1 MTESNPTTIIF
12 DNDSRLKLFIEHAPV
27 AIAMFDQD
35 MRYLAVSKRWLS
47 QYKIEHT
54 NIIGELHFER
64 FPRDQKKF
72 SQALTNCLIGNTEKC
87 TQDSNVDEDGKIEWT
102 SWEMQP
108 WFNLDGVIGGVIIF
122 RDVITEHIN
131 AICKSK
137 HTEQQMRM
145 LAEKVPALFSYV
157 DQKLKVHFQNNLFKS
172 LFISNTDSQGTSY
185 LADHFD
191 KQTWEKLLPR
201 IEKVLTGETVNFIEK
216 IPDKNGVYRWLSII
230 FTPDINEKKT
240 IQGFLI
246 LMSDITE
253 QKKYENALRLS
264 EQRYN
269 LAVEA
274 SNDGIWDHNLITGEI
289 YYSPRFKQLLGFN
302 EDESNEKIKASFFD
316 KQLHPDDINKVKAA
330 FKQVYWLNKP
340 MDIEY
345 RSKNNADKYRWFHAK
360 GLAVTNSEG
369 DTIRVVGS
377 VTDVTNN
384 HKIQKALQHQA
395 NHDPLTKLLNRRAFD
410 LKLGRAI
417 RLAKQDNA
425 THILCAIDLDRFKF
439 INDACGHT
447 AGDKLLFEIAKL
459 MKSTIR
465 KSDVVAR
472 IGGDEF
478 GLIIHDCTIED
489 AFPMLE
495 KVSFFINSYRHNVN
509 GRQYKIGASI
519 GATVIDSTTFS
530 KTAAKIS
537 ADNACYIAKQNGRNQ
552 IYIEKNN
559 QQEVSLRAEQVNYT
573 VKVKNALID
582 DNFVL
587 FFQSIIPNGSLNNPQ
602 FFEVLL
608 RIKDEE
614 NKFILPGAF
623 MPAAERYGLITK
635 IDIWVIK
642 SVFSWLK
649 ENLKFE
655 GKIFIN
661 ISPTLI
667 DNKELLKLIVELTN
681 EMNVPTHKICFELT
695 EASEA
700 SQLEAAKDFVNRLK
714 SLGYTFAL
722 DDFGNGFSSYK
733 WLRLLP
739 VEYIKIDG
747 QYIKNILTEP
757 TNLVIVESIIQMA
770 HKLGKKTIAE
780 FIENEEVL
788 YKLKSMNVDF
798 MQGFYIHK
806 PQPLSEYKIVR
817 SNMISQDGFQEA
829 V

>member
-1 MTESNPTTIIF
+1 MAESNPTTIIF

-47 QYKIEHT
+47 QYNIEHT
-54 NIIGELHFER
+54 NIIGELHFEH

-72 SQALTNCLIGNTEKC
+72 SQALSNCLIGNTEICK
-87 TQDSNVDEDGKIEWT
+87 QDSHVDENNKIEWA

-108 WFNLDGVIGGVIIF
+108 WFNLDGAIGGVIIF

-131 AICKSK
+131 AISKSR

-157 DQKLKVHFQNNLFKS
+157 DHKLKVHFQNNLFKS
-172 LFISNTDSQGTSY
+172 LFITNKNSQGTSY
-185 LADHFD
+185 LADCFD
-191 KQTWEKLLPR
+191 KQTWEKLFPR
-201 IEKVLTGETVNFIEK
+201 IEKVLTGETANFIEK
-216 IPDKNGVYRWLSII
+216 IPNKNGEHRWLSII
-230 FTPDINEKKT
+230 FTPDINEQKT
-240 IQGFLI
+240 VQGFLI

-253 QKKYENALRLS
+253 QKKYELAVKLS

-269 LAVEA
+269 LAVRA
-274 SNDGIWDHNLITGEI
+274 SNDGIWDHNLTTGEI

-302 EDESNEKIKASFFD
+302 EDESNEKIKASFFE

-360 GLAVTNSEG
+360 GLAVTNTQG

-377 VTDVTNN
+377 LTDVTNN
-384 HKIQKALQHQA
+384 HKIQKALQYQA

-410 LKLGRAI
+410 RKLGRAI
-417 RLAKQDNA
+417 RLAKRENT

-447 AGDKLLFEIAKL
+447 AGDKLLYEIAKL
-459 MKSTIR
+459 MKSIIR

-495 KVSFFINSYRHNVN
+495 KISFFINSYRHSIN
-509 GRQYKIGASI
+509 GREYKIGASI
-519 GATVIDSTTFS
+519 GATIIDSTTFS

-573 VKVKNALID
+573 VKIKNALID

-587 FFQSIIPNGSLNNPQ
+587 FYQSIISTDSSNSPQ

-608 RIKDEE
+608 RIKDGD
-614 NKFILPGAF
+614 NTFILPNAF
-623 MPAAERYGLITK
+623 MPAAERYGLVTK

-642 SVFSWLK
+642 SVFLWVK
-649 ENLKFE
+649 ENSNFE
-655 GKIFIN
+655 GRIFIN
-661 ISPTLI
+661 ISPMLM
-667 DNKELLKLIVELTN
+667 DNKELLNLIIELTH
-681 EMNVPTHKICFELT
+681 EMNVPTNKICFELI

-700 SQLEAAKDFVNRLK
+700 SQLEAAKNFVNSLK

-757 TNLVIVESIIQMA
+757 TNLIIVESIIQMA

-780 FIENEEVL
+780 FIEDEEIL
-788 YKLKSMNVDF
+788 NKLKSMKVDF
-798 MQGFYIHK
+798 MQGFHIHK
-806 PQPLSEYKIVR
+806 PQPLSEYKIV
-817 SNMISQDGFQEA
+817 SPKSLNQDDFQEA

>member
-47 QYKIEHT
+47 QYNIEHT
-54 NIIGELHFER
+54 NIIGELHFEH

-72 SQALTNCLIGNTEKC
+72 SQALTNCLIGNTEICK
-87 TQDSNVDEDGKIEWT
+87 QDSHVDENGKIEWA

-108 WFNLDGVIGGVIIF
+108 WFNLDGAIGGVIIF

-131 AICKSK
+131 AINKSR

-157 DQKLKVHFQNNLFKS
+157 DHKLKVHFQNNLFKS
-172 LFISNTDSQGTSY
+172 LFISNSDSQGTSY
-185 LADHFD
+185 LADCFD

-201 IEKVLTGETVNFIEK
+201 IDKVLTGETANFIEK
-216 IPDKNGVYRWLSII
+216 IPNKNGECRWLSII
-230 FTPDINEKKT
+230 FTPDINEQKT

-253 QKKYENALRLS
+253 QKKYELAVKLS

-269 LAVEA
+269 LAVKA

-302 EDESNEKIKASFFD
+302 EDESNEKIKASFFE

-360 GLAVTNSEG
+360 GLAVTNTKG

-377 VTDVTNN
+377 LTDVTNN
-384 HKIQKALQHQA
+384 HKIQKALQYQA

-410 LKLGRAI
+410 RKLGRAI
-417 RLAKQDNA
+417 RLAKRENT

-447 AGDKLLFEIAKL
+447 AGDKLLYEIAKL
-459 MKSTIR
+459 MKSIIR

-495 KVSFFINSYRHNVN
+495 KISFFINSYRHSIN
-509 GRQYKIGASI
+509 GREYKIGASI
-519 GATVIDSTTFS
+519 GATIIDSTTFS

-573 VKVKNALID
+573 VKIKNALID

-587 FFQSIIPNGSLNNPQ
+587 FYQSIIPTDSSNSPQ

-608 RIKDEE
+608 RIKDGD
-614 NKFILPGAF
+614 NTFILPNAF
-623 MPAAERYGLITK
+623 MPAAERYGLVTK

-642 SVFSWLK
+642 SVFLWLK
-649 ENLKFE
+649 ENSNFE
-655 GKIFIN
+655 GRIFIN
-661 ISPTLI
+661 ISPMLM
-667 DNKELLKLIVELTN
+667 DNKELLNLIIELTH
-681 EMNVPTHKICFELT
+681 EMNVPTNKICFELI

-700 SQLEAAKDFVNRLK
+700 SQLEAAKNFVNSLK
-714 SLGYTFAL
+714 SLGYAFAL

-747 QYIKNILTEP
+747 QYIKNILSEP
-757 TNLVIVESIIQMA
+757 TNLIIVESIIQMA
-770 HKLGKKTIAE
+770 YKLGKKTIAE
-780 FIENEEVL
+780 FIENEEIL
-788 YKLKSMNVDF
+788 NKLKSMKVDF
-798 MQGFYIHK
+798 MQGFHIHK
-806 PQPLSEYKIVR
+806 PQPLSEYKIV
-817 SNMISQDGFQEA
+817 SSKSLSQDDFQEA